1 MSVIGSLEDLAFPD
15 VLQIIHASRR
25 SGTLIL
31 SLRDG
36 ERRVR
41 FQNGLIGGATLG
53 PGGPE
58 IEDLLRRRG
67 RLDDRTLAEAR
78 ARAGRTG
85 GMVAGA
91 LVGMGAVSQDTID
104 GVVREELKSS
114 LRSVILSQEGEFRF
128 ELEEERPPAGRI
140 LLLAERSVL
149 RRALEEELERG
160 GFEVDAC
167 TTPAEALK
175 RAGTLARA
183 GTAFLLVSEL
193 ILPETSGKGWKG
205 GLDLLRA
212 VKRLSPD
219 VRGVL
224 LGDLQEG
231 GAEAEARAAGAAA
244 YLPLPDL
251 GRTEIDDVGTILAR
265 FGAEVRDAA
274 LYPDRVTGQGGG
286 GRRPVRAVDHLS
298 LLRGLVGELHAE
310 EEIEIPLLVLRL
322 ATEYFERGML
332 FAVRDNQAEGAG
344 AFGGESEGGPANGLD
359 GRVRGVALPLL
370 AGSLLETAVRTRA
383 PYVGPIDSTGPN
395 APLIDKLGAPPP
407 HEGALLPVSAGRQ
420 VFAVLYGD
428 NAASA
433 RPVGDLR
440 GLEIFV
446 AQAGI
451 ALQNAALQRRLSDL
465 ATGGRGGGAHA

>member
-41 FQNGLIGGATLG
+41 FRNGLICGATLG

-67 RLDDRTLAEAR
+67 RVDAR
-78 ARAGRTG
+78 ALAQATSRAGRTG
-85 GMVAGA
+85 ETVAEA
-91 LVGMGAVSQDTID
+91 LVGLAAVSQETMDR
-104 GVVREELKSS
+104 VVREELKSS

-128 ELEEERPPAGRI
+128 ELEEEKRPPATTV

-149 RRALEEELERG
+149 RRVLEEDLRRG
-160 GFEVDAC
+160 GFEVIAC
-167 TTPAEALK
+167 VNSAEALEHARK
-175 RAGTLARA
+175 LAGGGRS
-183 GTAFLLVSEL
+183 FLLVSDL
-193 ILPETSGKGWKG
+193 VLPDASGNGWMG

-212 VKRLSPD
+212 VRRLSPQAG
-219 VRGVL
+219 GVL
-224 LGDLQEG
+224 IGDLRER
-231 GAEAEARAAGAAA
+231 GAAAARAAGATA

-251 GRTEIDDVGTILAR
+251 GGTELDEVGTALAR
-265 FGAEVRDAA
+265 FGALVRDAV
-274 LYPDRVTGQGGG
+274 LHPDRVPGPGGAARG
-286 GRRPVRAVDHLS
+286 PVLAVDHLS

-310 EEIEIPLLVLRL
+310 EEIAIPLLVLRL
-322 ATEYFERGML
+322 AAEYFERGVL
-332 FAVRDNQAEGAG
+332 FSVRDQEAQGTG
-344 AFGGESEGGPANGLD
+344 AFGGESGESGSGLD

-370 AGSLLETAVRTRA
+370 AGSVLEMAVRTRA
-383 PYVGPIDSTGPN
+383 PYVGPIDAGDPN
-395 APLIDKLGAPPP
+395 APLIARLGAPRPQ
-407 HEGALLPVSAGRQ
+407 EAALLPVSAGRQ
-420 VFAVLYGD
+420 VYAVLYGD
-428 NAASA
+428 NARSA

-451 ALQNAALQRRLSDL
+451 ALHNAALQRRLSEL
-465 ATGGRGGGAHA
+465 SAGVGGSGAHA